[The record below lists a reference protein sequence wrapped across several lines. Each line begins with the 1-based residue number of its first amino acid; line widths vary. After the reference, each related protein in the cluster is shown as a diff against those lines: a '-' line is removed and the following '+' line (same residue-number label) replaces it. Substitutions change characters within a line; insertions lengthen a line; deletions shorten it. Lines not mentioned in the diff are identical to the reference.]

1 MSRAEEYLKQYRECL
16 RRIQLLEERK
26 QGIKDRLTHI
36 TAQLDGDRVQSS
48 HPPDRFSLLVAE
60 LSDYESKIEGEEEI
74 LFKEKSEIEKT
85 IDLVPDAAE
94 QLVLQKHY
102 IGFQTFEQIAL
113 DMHYTEA
120 WIYTLRRRAIRVI
133 DMILEER
140 DEE

>member
-74 LFKEKSEIEKT
+74 LFREKAEIERV

-102 IGFQTFEQIAL
+102 IELRTFEQIAGEM
-113 DMHYTEA
+113 DYSRSE
-120 WIYTLRRRAIRVI
+120 IFYLRRRALRNV
-133 DMILEER
+133 DVILEGR